1 MVTFACHF
9 LINLCLLGCP
19 NTFYVWSLHCIMSL
33 SGLLDSSWIP
43 VWNHMY
49 IYSSCS
55 RLFKLKSSLSY
66 VIHTVE
72 CEFVPVLWTS
82 LHYDIALSYSSC
94 IYWGLLH
101 HAHTYVIFYLHI
113 WSFTVFWFAFCLPG
127 RHICMDFIRISGL
140 FYMTHCFNR
149 YKGTILKEQ
158 FKFYPLS
165 LSLIVWWW
173 WITSLSSSK
182 DLGPNNTKGVRENW
196 HHHPIQICRGH
207 F

>member
-1 MVTFACHF
+1 MQIEIITFLRSPHSWVWICACVMDF
-9 LINLCLLGCP
+9 LTLWHSLVIFIMHILGIVASC
-19 NTFYVWSLHCIMSL
+19 TCI
-33 SGLLDSSWIP
+33 
-43 VWNHMY
+43 
-49 IYSSCS
+49 C
-55 RLFKLKSSLSY
+55 F
-66 VIHTVE
+66 
-72 CEFVPVLWTS
+72 
-82 LHYDIALSYSSC
+82 
-94 IYWGLLH
+94 
-101 HAHTYVIFYLHI
+101 FYLHI
-113 WSFTVFWFAFCLPG
+113 WSFTVFWFSFCLPG

-140 FYMTHCFNR
+140 FYTTHCFNR

-182 DLGPNNTKGVRENW
+182 DLGPNTTKGVRENW